1 MFERIWR
8 RNRSTFNRSQYMQ
21 KVHQYNRVC
30 MQAKSQFLK
39 EKIQDNHHN
48 LQKLW
53 RVLGDV
59 LHRLPAKILPSI
71 NPPQLLADRFVE
83 FFTEKI
89 EKIRSTFSASVKL
102 QHITP
107 DSPPPMFPSFS
118 TVTEEEVTKIITS
131 SPSKSCSLDPWPT
144 FLVLDYLDI
153 LISPITSIINAS
165 LNQGKCPDFFK
176 QAHVTPLLKKP
187 SLDKEVFKN
196 YRPVSNLNFISK
208 ILERVVAVQLQTHID
223 EAGLLT
229 AFQSAYRKHHST
241 ESALL
246 NIHNDILLNMAK
258 GSVTALTLLD
268 LSAAFDTID
277 HTILLDRLNV
287 YYGISELALGWFR
300 SYLSGRTHSV
310 KIGSTLSHPASL
322 QYGVPQGSV
331 LGPILFSLYT
341 NPISS
346 IIHSHS
352 SIDYHF
358 YADDTQ
364 LYISLSP
371 ANLSHSIQKLKNCLN
386 DIQNFMFTN
395 KLKLNPDKTEFILIG
410 SHKNR
415 KQLPPHFPISILGN
429 QVSPAQSVRNLGVV
443 FDSNFNFS
451 NHVSQVIK
459 STRVH
464 ARDLYR
470 IRPLLDLNTSVLLAN
485 ALVSSRLD
493 YCNSLF
499 LSLTNFELRRLQLVH
514 NSLCRVVTRSFK
526 FSHITPQLKKL
537 HWLPVRYRVQF
548 KIGLITYKNLNQ
560 GQPVYLRQLIHPYTS
575 SRNTRRSSPKLKFL
589 QTPNFDRRLHKSIK
603 HFSNSFCHYAPVLWN
618 SLPFHVR
625 NNPCSI
631 F

>member
-1 MFERIWR
+1 M
-8 RNRSTFNRSQYMQ
+8 
-21 KVHQYNRVC
+21 K
-30 MQAKSQFLK
+30 
-39 EKIQDNHHN
+39 
-48 LQKLW
+48 
-53 RVLGDV
+53 
-59 LHRLPAKILPSI
+59 
-71 NPPQLLADRFVE
+71 
-83 FFTEKI
+83 
-89 EKIRSTFSASVKL
+89 
-102 QHITP
+102 
-107 DSPPPMFPSFS
+107 
-118 TVTEEEVTKIITS
+118 

-153 LISPITSIINAS
+153 LITPITSIINAS
-165 LNQGKCPDFFK
+165 LEQGKCPNFFK
-176 QAHVTPLLKKP
+176 QAHVTPILKKS
-187 SLDKEVFKN
+187 SLDKEILKN

-208 ILERVVAVQLQTHID
+208 ILERVVAVHLQTHLD
-223 EAGLLT
+223 EAGLMT

-246 NIHNDILLNMAK
+246 NIHNDILHNMAK

-287 YYGISELALGWFR
+287 HYGISELALGWFK

-310 KIGSTLSHPASL
+310 KVGNTLSHPAAL

-352 SIDYHF
+352 STNHHF

-364 LYISLSP
+364 LYITLTP
-371 ANLSHSIQKLKNCLN
+371 TNFSHSIQKLKNCLS
-386 DIQNFMFTN
+386 DIQNFMSAN
-395 KLKLNPDKTEFILIG
+395 KLKLNPEKTEFILIG
-410 SHKNR
+410 SKNNH
-415 KQLPPHFPISILGN
+415 KQLLPHFPINILGN

-443 FDSNFNFS
+443 FNSNFSFS
-451 NHVSQVIK
+451 DHVSQVIK

-499 LSLTNFELRRLQLVH
+499 LSLTDFELRRLQLVQ
-514 NSLCRVVTRSFK
+514 NSLCRVV
-526 FSHITPQLKKL
+526 
-537 HWLPVRYRVQF
+537 
-548 KIGLITYKNLNQ
+548 NQ
-560 GQPVYLRQLIHPYTS
+560 GTYRSLLYPFVYIETENGRAPTS
-575 SRNTRRSSPKLKFL
+575 VLLFYCFMVLKYCFL
-589 QTPNFDRRLHKSIK
+589 TLYLMTNYNQENCIRVKI
-603 HFSNSFCHYAPVLWN
+603 
-618 SLPFHVR
+618 
-625 NNPCSI
+625 
-631 F
+631 